1 MQGIVPSLQVKQT
14 VSDTE
19 GNTENMLQQVG
30 RHSDSGRQ
38 MCAYPISWR
47 ESCKTLNGAPSPMIS
62 DFNHGT
68 RPTTNP
74 VN

>member
-1 MQGIVPSLQVKQT
+1 VMQGIVPLLQVEQT

-19 GNTENMLQQVG
+19 ETLKICCSRSADTQTAVVKCVLTPSVGGNPV
-30 RHSDSGRQ
+30 
-38 MCAYPISWR
+38 
-47 ESCKTLNGAPSPMIS
+47 KLNGAPSPMIS